1 MNMKKIV
8 AFGISAMMLFSTVA
22 NAELT
27 VNDGGMGDDGY
38 MFVDTL
44 PTGEEIQARNPK
56 VAVEV
61 TQLLTDDEV
70 KAATSMLWSRQTPV
84 DTYDVYKWDVSITD
98 MGGLFAGYDLSTM
111 SEQQMC
117 SLLGIELLFGTTD
130 IVKTFVTDE
139 AVLDS
144 VKFTGA
150 QHGAQPQYYAIGWT
164 DTTHYPEYAETG
176 AYVENASAE
185 GISLVVALNKGTEVT
200 ITDMSGKITYD
211 VGNIQGG
218 AYNGYNC
225 ENVSFP
231 ASIEMI
237 PAGEPEPAALDM
249 TVDFNGKYD
258 NGYVWQAN
266 ITKGENDIDS
276 FTAKFT
282 ADTETADRAI
292 INVDEMVGKFTGE
305 GTLSF
310 NIGLDTTKTLTGAEF
325 TVGAGAESKTVEA
338 PLE

>member
-27 VNDGGMGDDGY
+27 VGNGGMDGY
-38 MFVDTL
+38 NFADTL
-44 PTGEEIQARNPK
+44 PTAEEIQARNPK

-98 MGGLFAGYDLSTM
+98 MGGLFAGLDLETM
-111 SEQQMC
+111 MAQQKC

-139 AVLDS
+139 AVLDG
-144 VKFTGA
+144 VKFTGS
-150 QHGAQPQYYAIGWT
+150 QHGGLTNYYAIGWT
-164 DTTHYPEYAETG
+164 DTTNYPEYAEAG
-176 AYVENASAE
+176 EYIENASVS
-185 GISLVVALNKGTEVT
+185 GISLVVALNKGTEVE

-218 AYNGYNC
+218 AYDSINC

-249 TVDFNGKYD
+249 TVGFEGKYD

-282 ADTETADRAI
+282 AGAETADRAI
-292 INVDEMVGKFTGE
+292 INVEDMVGKFSGE

-325 TVGAGAESKTVEA
+325 TVGAGAESKTVAA